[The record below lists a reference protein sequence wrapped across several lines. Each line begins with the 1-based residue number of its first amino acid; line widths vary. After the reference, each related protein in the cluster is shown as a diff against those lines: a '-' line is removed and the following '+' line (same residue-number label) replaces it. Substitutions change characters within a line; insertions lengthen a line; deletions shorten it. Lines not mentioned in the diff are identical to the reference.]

1 MGEEFYSSIKLVT
14 GEEIFS
20 LISIDEN
27 DGDPI
32 ILLQNPVII
41 KTINTINGSLV
52 KVKPWMEIAT
62 DDLFIIKSD
71 KVVTMTEVSDSSVIE
86 IYTRYIEDCEE
97 ETENF
102 GDNNRSKIT
111 DKMGYVSSVE
121 DARKN
126 LEKIFKDLKES

>member
-52 KVKPWMEIAT
+52 KVKPWMEIPT